1 MEDHYTRGL
10 KMLAAVSSMMHAGTG
25 LCHSTELMHRMRWVG
40 GMYSGTHG
48 RPVWCRR
55 GGKHLAC
62 IEL

>member
-25 LCHSTELMHRMRWVG
+25 LCHSIELMHRMRWVG

-48 RPVWCRR
+48 RPV
-55 GGKHLAC
+55 
-62 IEL
+62 